1 MTLFGPLLNNIE
13 NPAVSISSEEVVKVL
28 GGTAATAAGPYVDE
42 KKSLSIAGVWRAVNL
57 IAGTIASLPLHA
69 YKPDGDARSR
79 IDSGRAADLLS
90 DPHPDM
96 TRFEWLE
103 LLVGYVL
110 LWGNAYCLLVWDG
123 KMRPRLLPLHP
134 SMVMPSRDESGRK
147 RYKIEGVDGYLYD
160 ASLRSPG
167 VRGMLHVPGFGYD
180 GTKGISAI
188 ATARQSLGL
197 ALAAEEFGARLFS
210 SGSMSTGVLFTDKG
224 LNEKQAEA
232 LSAQWKKK
240 RAGLDKAFDTIILDS
255 GLKYQQLT
263 IPPADA
269 QFLESRS
276 FQISE
281 IARWFGVPPHM
292 LMDTTK
298 STSWGTGIE
307 QQGIGFLTF
316 TLRPWLARF
325 EQRFSRVLPP
335 EPAYARFSVEGL
347 LRADSAARAAFYK
360 EMWYLGA
367 FSTNDILAFEE
378 MPPVAGGDVRY
389 RPLNM
394 GELGTFDNQGA
405 SS

>member
-210 SGSMSTGVLFTDKG
+210 SGSMSTGVLFSFLGGATFFFGPIIGAVLLVMSSVLLSEITPAWQIYLGFVFLFMVMYAPGGVASLIMMNLRVAAFGKLG
-224 LNEKQAEA
+224 RLWTSYLALGGAGAVLLAA
-232 LSAQWKKK
+232 LSLVVEIVYHLQ
-240 RAGLDKAFDTIILDS
+240 LDS
-255 GLKYQQLT
+255 SGDGSVKFFGVMLNVSSVDVWVGIALVVATALGL
-263 IPPADA
+263 
-269 QFLESRS
+269 FEFVRRS
-276 FQISE
+276 FLHEWGEAQTE
-281 IARWFGVPPHM
+281 IEKEIKRR
-292 LMDTTK
+292 
-298 STSWGTGIE
+298 E
-307 QQGIGFLTF
+307 
-316 TLRPWLARF
+316 
-325 EQRFSRVLPP
+325 
-335 EPAYARFSVEGL
+335 
-347 LRADSAARAAFYK
+347 AA
-360 EMWYLGA
+360 L
-367 FSTNDILAFEE
+367 
-378 MPPVAGGDVRY
+378 
-389 RPLNM
+389 
-394 GELGTFDNQGA
+394 
-405 SS
+405 